1 MGLIAHTFLFFD
13 KRNKNYENNVCF
25 HTYSYVKIS
34 RIRNK
39 RVKKMKLIVGLGNPG
54 KQYEYTRHN
63 IGFECIDALS
73 KKWDAPLNQMKF
85 NGMYTTIHRPEGKV
99 MLLKPL
105 TYMNLSGESVRP
117 IIEYYD
123 IEIEDLIVIY
133 DDLDLEV
140 GKLRL
145 RQKGSAGGH
154 NGIKSLIQHLGT
166 QEFNRIRVG
175 ISRPPA
181 GMKVPDYVLSKFL
194 KEEDS
199 VIQNAIDK
207 TVAAVESSLS
217 KKFLDVMNE
226 FNVSQ

>member
-1 MGLIAHTFLFFD
+1 
-13 KRNKNYENNVCF
+13 
-25 HTYSYVKIS
+25 
-34 RIRNK
+34 
-39 RVKKMKLIVGLGNPG
+39 MKLIIGLGNPG

-73 KKWDAPLNQMKF
+73 KKWDASLNQMKF
-85 NGMYTTIHRPEGKV
+85 NGMYATVHRPEGKV
-99 MLLKPL
+99 ILLKPL
-105 TYMNLSGESVRP
+105 TYMNLSGECVRP
-117 IIEYYD
+117 LMDYFDID
-123 IEIEDLIVIY
+123 IEDIIVIY
-133 DDLDLEV
+133 DDLDLET

-181 GMKVPDYVLSKFL
+181 GMKVPDYVLAKFT
-194 KEEDS
+194 KDESPIIE
-199 VIQNAIDK
+199 QAIDK

-217 KKFLDVMNE
+217 KKFIEVMNE
-226 FNVSQ
+226 FNAN